1 MKIGIVCY
9 PTFGGSGVVA
19 TELGLAL
26 ADRGHQVHFFS
37 SSRPFRLPGFRPN
50 VFFHEVPVV
59 HYSLFDH
66 TPYTLTL
73 ASTLYEAYALHQLD
87 LIHAH
92 YAIPHAAAAYMAKQM
107 TGGELPVVT
116 TLHGTDITL
125 VGSHP
130 AYAPVVKFT
139 IDQSD
144 AVTAVS
150 RDLADDT
157 RNRIGSS
164 REIRVIHN
172 FIDPDLYEK
181 RVGCRNKKYF
191 APNCE
196 PIIAHVSNFRPVKHI
211 PDIIETFI
219 KVRREVPCRMLL
231 IGDGPERARA
241 EMMARDGGVLDD
253 VIFLG
258 NQVAV
263 NEILGI
269 SDIYFLPSETES
281 FGLSALEAMA
291 SSVPVIATNTGGL
304 PEVVADG
311 QTGFLVPVGDTDA
324 MAERILRLIRNPMLL
339 NQMSLAARERAIT
352 LFPLDKIVSQYEQVY
367 HDILKQPK

>member
-19 TELGLAL
+19 TELGLTL
-26 ADRGHQVHFFS
+26 AERGHEVHFFS
-37 SSRPFRLPGFRPN
+37 NARPFRLPGFKPR
-50 VFFHEVPVV
+50 VLFHEVPVV

-73 ASTLYEAYALHQLD
+73 SSTLYEVFELHQLD
-87 LIHAH
+87 VIHAH

-107 TGGELPVVT
+107 TGGKLPFVT

-144 AVTAVS
+144 GVTAVS
-150 RDLADDT
+150 QDLARETHDLIGVT
-157 RNRIGSS
+157 RDIK
-164 REIRVIHN
+164 VIPN
-172 FIDPDLYEK
+172 FVNMELYQH
-181 RVGCRNKKYF
+181 RDGCEFKQFF

-196 PIIAHVSNFRPVKHI
+196 PLIVHISNFRPVKRI
-211 PDIIETFI
+211 PDLIKAFI
-219 KVRREVPCRMLL
+219 KVRKEIPARMLL
-231 IGDGPERARA
+231 VGDGPERARA
-241 EMMARDGGVLDD
+241 EMDARAGGVLDD
-253 VIFLG
+253 IFFLG

-263 NEILGI
+263 TDLLSIA
-269 SDIYFLPSETES
+269 DMYFLPSETES

-291 SSVPVIATNTGGL
+291 SELPVVATRVGGL
-304 PEVVADG
+304 PEVVSDG
-311 QTGFLVPVGDTDA
+311 ETGFLVPVGDTDE
-324 MAERILRLIRNPMLL
+324 MARRLIELAVHPEKRR
-339 NQMSLAARERAIT
+339 QMGLAARERAAT
-352 LFPLDKIVSQYEQVY
+352 LFPRDKVVAMYEDVY
-367 HDILKQPK
+367 KEVTHKKS